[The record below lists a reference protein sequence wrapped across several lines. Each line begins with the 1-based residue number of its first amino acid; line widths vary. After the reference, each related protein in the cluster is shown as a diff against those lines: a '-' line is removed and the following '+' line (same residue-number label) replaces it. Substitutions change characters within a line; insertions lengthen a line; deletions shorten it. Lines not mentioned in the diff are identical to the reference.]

1 MRLVAS
7 SVMVALLV
15 GCAGPTIYE
24 QPGVSQEIQQRE
36 FAQCNYEALKA
47 TGSAPSGTITNPYAA
62 SNTIAN
68 DISIGIRQREIMHA
82 CLISK
87 GFQVRSQ

>member
-1 MRLVAS
+1 MRQVA
-7 SVMVALLV
+7 VIGMVALLA

-36 FAQCNYEALKA
+36 FAQCQYETLKA
-47 TGSAPSGTITNPYAA
+47 TGSAPSGSITGYNM

-68 DISIGIRQREIMHA
+68 DISTGVRQQEIMHA
-82 CLISK
+82 CLMSK
-87 GFQVRSQ
+87 GFQVRQQ